1 MYGDPRESKW
11 AVYKKFGKYMGTLGG
26 HSGSFISGL
35 GSVWGS
41 QIGHIGLNLNTYYR
55 ISL

>member
-1 MYGDPRESKW
+1 MYGDLRGSLGV
-11 AVYKKFGKYMGTLGG
+11 VYMRFGKCMGTLGG

-41 QIGHIGLNLNTYYR
+41 QIGHIGLNLNT
-55 ISL
+55 

>member
-1 MYGDPRESKW
+1 MYGDPWESKW
-11 AVYKKFGKYMGTLGG
+11 AVYMKFGKYMGTLGG